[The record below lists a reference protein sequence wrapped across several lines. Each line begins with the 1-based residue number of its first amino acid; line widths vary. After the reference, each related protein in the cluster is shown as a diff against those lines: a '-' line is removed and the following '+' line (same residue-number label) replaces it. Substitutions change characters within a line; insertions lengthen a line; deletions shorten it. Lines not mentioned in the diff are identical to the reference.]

1 MNPQTIDPS
10 GAPDLP
16 NLSADFFSLILHL
29 RTQND
34 FGHPDNLRHSLTQH
48 FESMEK
54 KAKEFRLEAGD
65 IVDVKFA
72 LTAFLDETILN
83 SRWREKEAW
92 RARPLQLVYFKT
104 NLAGERFFERL
115 DRIWEDRKN
124 KAALLEVYYLCLIL
138 GFEGKFKLQDKE
150 KLYKQMNEIA
160 LELRESRAVAEYTLA
175 PNGQNP
181 ESARRTHGPPPWL
194 IVSLCL
200 CVGILLYAIM
210 SEWSLNKAAAAQQ
223 KLEAIKLGQLSGNS
237 KSTTSSSEND

>member
-1 MNPQTIDPS
+1 MNLQTIDS
-10 GAPDLP
+10 SRAQDLS
-16 NLSADFFSLILHL
+16 NLCADFFSLILHL

-34 FGHPDNLRHSLTQH
+34 FGHPENLRHSLTQH
-48 FESMEK
+48 FESMER

-104 NLAGERFFERL
+104 NLAGEKFFERL

-160 LELRESRAVAEYTLA
+160 LELRESRAVAEYTLS
-175 PNGQNP
+175 PNAQNL
-181 ESARRTHGPPPWL
+181 ESARRQHGPPSWL
-194 IVSLCL
+194 IVLLCL
-200 CVGILLYAIM
+200 CVGLLFYAIM
-210 SEWSLNKAAAAQQ
+210 SEWSFDRAGAV
-223 KLEAIKLGQLSGNS
+223 LEQIGTIKPN
-237 KSTTSSSEND
+237 